1 VSPASRIVIGLLAVG
16 ALVGAFFW
24 GQRQKPIPPAP
35 APAPV
40 VVPAA
45 PDVPPPAP
53 PEPAIRYPV
62 DSAGSPSH
70 SPLPSL
76 DNSDDYFGKALTDLL
91 GRKNLTSFLALD
103 GIARRLVATVNNLAT
118 DSATAELWPVNRTAG
133 RFEAEAGAVG
143 SVISDKN
150 PDRYA
155 PFVRFVDEVD
165 SARAVALYLRVY
177 PLLQR
182 AYEDLGFPGHY
193 FNDRVVEVIDHLL
206 ATPDVV
212 HPIKVKRVVLEGA
225 PRPPT
230 AGGLYLFEDPALEAR
245 SSGQKILL
253 RMGADNARKLKAKLT
268 DLRQRIVRAPV
279 RQPR

>member
-1 VSPASRIVIGLLAVG
+1 VSPASRVAIGLLAVG
-16 ALVGAFFW
+16 ALAGAFFW

-40 VVPAA
+40 VVPVA
-45 PDVPPPAP
+45 PADVAPA
-53 PEPAIRYPV
+53 EPAIRHPV
-62 DSAGSPSH
+62 DGSGSPSH
-70 SPLPSL
+70 GPLPSL
-76 DNSDDYFGKALTDLL
+76 DNSDDYFSKALADLL

-103 GIARRLVATVNNLAT
+103 GFARRLVATVNNLAT
-118 DSATAELWPVNRTAG
+118 DSATADLWPVNRTAG
-133 RFEAEAGAVG
+133 RFEAEAGAAG
-143 SVISDKN
+143 SVISARN

-155 PFVRFVDEVD
+155 PFVRFVEDLD

-206 ATPDVV
+206 ATPVLAQ
-212 HPIKVKRVVLEGA
+212 PIKVKRVVVEGA
-225 PRPPT
+225 PSPPA

-253 RMGADNARKLKAKLT
+253 RVGPDHARKLKAKLA
-268 DLRQRIVRAPV
+268 DIRQRIVREH
-279 RQPR
+279 QPR